1 MCANFETCIM
11 GVIAMKIVKIVA
23 LLGVGLGIAACA
35 PVPQDTMEKEMPKV
49 MAEPMFKKAGS

>member
-1 MCANFETCIM
+1 
-11 GVIAMKIVKIVA
+11 MKIVKIVA